1 MNSETAVDSS
11 HLKTGYD
18 ALTRREFLRT
28 LAQTAVAAA
37 PLAASAGVAAPAE
50 SSIRPSRSRR
60 QKIALL
66 ATEVRKYSHGQHFV
80 DRFLE
85 GYGWH
90 GRHHHP
96 PFELAGLYVDQFNEG
111 DLSRDRAR
119 RHRVKIY
126 PTIEEALTLGRSKL
140 AVDGVVIIAE
150 HGFYPRTEK
159 GQTRYPRYEFFQR
172 TTKVFEA
179 SGRAVP
185 VFNDKHL
192 STDWNECVAMVRES
206 QRLGFPFLAG
216 SSLPVTWRIPSL
228 EIPLGTALE
237 ESVCVCYGGI
247 DAYDIHGLETAQCMS
262 ERRAGGE
269 VGVKS
274 VRAVRGSAVWQLLQA
289 RETTRR
295 LFHAAL
301 ARSFTCRGPA
311 NYPSAMP
318 DLEWLKKNLRNPVAY
333 FFEHLDGFRTSLFLL
348 NGIVTDFNYAG
359 LARDS
364 GEIFSCQMYL
374 PMPPA
379 LSTLA
384 DFFNPLVNNIE
395 RMLLEN
401 AAPYP
406 VERTLLASG
415 MVIFA
420 LESLYRGQVQVETP
434 ELKVPYRAPE
444 QSTFWNA

>member
-1 MNSETAVDSS
+1 MKSESAIASLHLTAGHAAVS
-11 HLKTGYD
+11 
-18 ALTRREFLRT
+18 RREFLRT
-28 LAQTAVAAA
+28 LTQSAVAAS
-37 PLAASAGVAAPAE
+37 PLATGATVAATAMTKA
-50 SSIRPSRSRR
+50 RPSTSRR
-60 QKIALL
+60 QRIALL
-66 ATEVRKYSHGQHFV
+66 ATEVRKYSHGQHFL
-80 DRFLE
+80 DRCLE
-85 GYGWH
+85 GYAWH
-90 GRHHHP
+90 GRHHPP

-126 PTIEEALTLGRSKL
+126 PTLEETLTLGRSKL
-140 AVDGVVIIAE
+140 AVDGVLIIAE

-159 GQTRYPRYEFFQR
+159 GQTRYPRYDFFQR
-172 TTKVFEA
+172 TVKVFEA

-192 STDWNECVAMVRES
+192 STDWNECIAMVQAAR
-206 QRLGFPFLAG
+206 RLGFPFLAG
-216 SSLPVTWRIPSL
+216 SSLPVTWRIPSV
-228 EIPLGTALE
+228 EIPLGASLE

-274 VRAVRGSAVWQLLQA
+274 VRAVRGSAVWQLLES
-289 RETTRR
+289 REKTQR
-295 LFHAAL
+295 LLHAAL

-311 NYPSAMP
+311 NYPSALP
-318 DLEWLKKNLRNPVAY
+318 DLEWLKKNHRNPVAY

-348 NGIVTDFNYAG
+348 NGIVSDFNYAG
-359 LARDS
+359 LTRGS
-364 GEIFSCQMYL
+364 GEILSCQMYL

-384 DFFNPLVNNIE
+384 DFFNPLVNTIE
-395 RMLLEN
+395 RMVIEN

-406 VERTLLASG
+406 VERTLLTSG

-420 LESLYRGQVQVETP
+420 LESFYRGQVPVETP
-434 ELKVPYRAPE
+434 ELKVAYRAPE
-444 QSTFWNA
+444 RSNFWSA